1 MKHIGIP
8 PRFLV
13 AAAVSALVL
22 AVPIA
27 VLAHEHSDQTESQCR
42 VCKVSAAE
50 TVILH
55 DGPALRAPNGDAG
68 LHPDGVQLVPDPPAT
83 APGAPRAPPS

>member
-1 MKHIGIP
+1 MKHIGVP

-50 TVILH
+50 TVVLH
-55 DGPALRAPNGDAG
+55 DGPALRAPKCGAG

-83 APGAPRAPPS
+83 APGAPRAPPA